1 MLKFFFL
8 LILINQF
15 LQAQISDY
23 NIKPTT
29 LQSSQYMNIKILDS
43 KEISFDDMDGIPVTE
58 LSALAYKN
66 NILYSLSDRG
76 YLYTFIIDLK
86 NDKINTLKL
95 KKASKLQRK
104 NKKNLRKKD
113 RDSEGLVF
121 LGGELLISFEK
132 EPRVELFSIN
142 GIKIEKKK
150 IHKDLQNIKN
160 YKSKN
165 KALEAVVY
173 NKKYGVMT
181 APEIPLKIEK
191 KAFHRLYAKDKIYKF
206 KASGNI
212 TALEFIDDDTLM
224 VLERSF
230 NKKNFR
236 IVITLTKVY
245 LKGCKKRVC
254 KSELL
259 AKFDSLDGWR
269 IDNFEGLT
277 KVGKN
282 KYLMISDDNDSFLQK
297 TLLVLFE
304 I

>member
-15 LQAQISDY
+15 LQAQISEYD
-23 NIKPTT
+23 IKPTT

-43 KEISFDDMDGIPVTE
+43 KELNFDDMNGIRVTE

-66 NILYSLSDRG
+66 NILYALSDKG
-76 YLYTFIIDLK
+76 YLYTFTI
-86 NDKINTLKL
+86 KIENKRIKSLDL
-95 KKASKLQRK
+95 KKATKLKRK
-104 NKKNLRKKD
+104 NEKVLRKQD

-121 LGGELLISFEK
+121 LDNNLLISFER
-132 EPRVELFSIN
+132 EPRVALFSIN
-142 GIKIEKKK
+142 GIKIKNKK

-165 KALEAVVY
+165 KALEAVAY
-173 NKKYGVMT
+173 NTKQGIIT
-181 APEIPLKIEK
+181 APEIPLNIEK
-191 KAFHRLYAKDKIYKF
+191 KAFHRLYTKNKTYKF

-212 TALEFIDDDTLM
+212 TALEFIDDDTIM

-230 NKKNFR
+230 NKKNFH
-236 IVITLTKVY
+236 IVISISKVY
-245 LKGCKKRVC
+245 LRGCKRKVC

-259 AKFDSLDGWR
+259 ATLDSFDGWN

-277 KVGKN
+277 KIEKN
-282 KYLMISDDNDSFLQK
+282 KYLMISDDNDNFLQK
-297 TLLVLFE
+297 TLVVLFE